1 MTLLVDMNLS
11 PRFASALNESG
22 FSALH
27 WSEVGAFNAPDT
39 DILAYAKANDFVVV
53 THDLDFSSILAKTQL
68 NRPSVI
74 QIRATQINSLGLIN
88 TFINELNQHQNKLN
102 DGALMTFDEKGTR
115 IRELPL

>member
-27 WSEVGAFNAPDT
+27 WSEVGA
-39 DILAYAKANDFVVV
+39 
-53 THDLDFSSILAKTQL
+53 
-68 NRPSVI
+68 
-74 QIRATQINSLGLIN
+74 
-88 TFINELNQHQNKLN
+88 
-102 DGALMTFDEKGTR
+102 LMTFDEKGTR